1 MMPPRRILL
10 TALATLATGVVSSAA
25 ELKTGDPAPAL
36 EIVEWVAGDPVT
48 FVEGREREVF
58 VIQFWASSSK
68 LGSSALPRLAA
79 VQRDFADRDVICIAV
94 SSESPASIRDFVGDM
109 KAAPTYRVA
118 ADRENETYRAYM
130 EAAGARGL
138 PHALIIDRA
147 GTIAWHGHP
156 LDDMERVLGDVL
168 SGTHRSPDVGRSG
181 AIGRMGEADLLE
193 ALSLAFVAEDWDRV
207 LNYLAELIQRD
218 PANRRYIMAKLRV
231 LSVARHDI
239 VAATS
244 FGRAMIEAHGDDP
257 EFLNEMSW
265 QLLTAGEY
273 ATRCAELAY
282 EAAEA
287 ADRASESKRADITD
301 TLARALYQIGLLD
314 EAIRTQDTAVR
325 LAEEANV
332 EEPAMNEMTGTLR
345 YYRDCAAAR
354 DRSDRPAR

>member
-10 TALATLATGVVSSAA
+10 VTLATLATGVVTSGA

-36 EIVEWVAGDPVT
+36 EIADWVRGDPVT
-48 FVEGREREVF
+48 LADNREREVF
-58 VIQFWASSSK
+58 VIQFWTSSSK
-68 LGSSALPRLAA
+68 LGSSALPRLAT

-94 SSESPASIRDFVGDM
+94 SSESPASIRDFVAEM
-109 KAAPTYRVA
+109 ESAPLYRVA
-118 ADRENETYRAYM
+118 ADRDNETFRAYM
-130 EAAGARGL
+130 EAAGVRGL
-138 PHALIIDRA
+138 PHAFIVDRT
-147 GTIAWHGHP
+147 GIIAWHGHP
-156 LDDMERVLGDVL
+156 LDDMERVLVDVL
-168 SGTHRSPDVGRSG
+168 SDSHRSPG
-181 AIGRMGEADLLE
+181 AEHSAETSRMREAGLLE
-193 ALSLAFVAEDWDRV
+193 ALSLAFAAEDWNRV
-207 LNYLAELIQRD
+207 LDYLAELIQRN
-218 PANRRYIMAKLRV
+218 PADRRYIMAKLRV

-239 VAATS
+239 PAATS
-244 FGRAMIEAHGDDP
+244 FGRTMIEAHRDDA
-257 EFLNEMSW
+257 EFLNEMAW

-314 EAIRTQDTAVR
+314 EAVRAQETAVR
-325 LAEEANV
+325 LAEESSV

-354 DRSDRPAR
+354 DRADQPAP